1 MELSAAKNE
10 IEEIKKKI
18 AENQQLIDSLNEKL
32 QRRTDEVKIIQS
44 ISSEI
49 LNSLDL
55 DRIFQKTMELLDDVF
70 GFNHSMILLKVPNE
84 DKVKVSASRG
94 YETLGLGAEVEF
106 GKGVIGVVAN
116 KKKILRMVGMP
127 YRMRYVQ
134 TVTSE
139 SNYTSDSAPIELPG
153 LKNVK
158 SQIAI
163 PLLLKDRLIGVY
175 AVESEQVNAFKAIDE
190 VILTVVGN
198 QIASAIDNA
207 SAYKTQ
213 QLLTQAY
220 SRFVPKELLALLQ
233 KNSILETQL
242 ADQTQ
247 GLYTI
252 MFSDIRD
259 FTNLSEQMSP
269 AENFEFINE
278 YLGFI
283 APVIEQYNGFID
295 KFIGDAIMAIFPGCP
310 SDAVQAGIE
319 MQERLAQF
327 NSQRIEQHKE
337 PIKTGIGIHSSTIMA
352 GIIGSKDRMEG
363 TVIGDGV
370 NLASRIEGLTK
381 SLGHSLLI
389 SEATF
394 KLLSEEL
401 SSKFEFL
408 AKVKVKGKLEE
419 VEVYKTR

>member
-1 MELSAAKNE
+1 MELIKDINE

-18 AENQQLIDSLNEKL
+18 AENQHLIDSLNEKL

-55 DRIFQKTMELLDDVF
+55 DRIFQKTMELLDEVF
-70 GFNHSMILLKVPNE
+70 GFKHSMILLKDPNE

-116 KKKILRMVGMP
+116 KKKILRMVGMSN
-127 YRMRYVQ
+127 RMKYVQ
-134 TVTSE
+134 IVKSE
-139 SNYTSDSAPIELPG
+139 SNNSDDSTPIELPG

-175 AVESEQVNAFKAIDE
+175 AVESENANAFKAIDE

-220 SRFVPKELLALLQ
+220 SRFVPKELLKLLQ

-259 FTNLSEQMSP
+259 FTKLSEQMSP
-269 AENFEFINE
+269 AKNFQFINE

-310 SDAVQAGIE
+310 SDAVNAGIE
-319 MQERLAQF
+319 MQERLVQF
-327 NSQRIEQHKE
+327 NKQRIEQNKE
-337 PIKTGIGIHSSTIMA
+337 AIKTGIGIHSSTIMA

-394 KLLSEEL
+394 KLLNEEL

-408 AKVKVKGKLEE
+408 AKVKVKGKSEE

>member
-1 MELSAAKNE
+1 MVLLNQGFFCAFF
-10 IEEIKKKI
+10 IKSF
-18 AENQQLIDSLNEKL
+18 N
-32 QRRTDEVKIIQS
+32 V
-44 ISSEI
+44 
-49 LNSLDL
+49 
-55 DRIFQKTMELLDDVF
+55 IFC
-70 GFNHSMILLKVPNE
+70 S
-84 DKVKVSASRG
+84 
-94 YETLGLGAEVEF
+94 
-106 GKGVIGVVAN
+106 
-116 KKKILRMVGMP
+116 
-127 YRMRYVQ
+127 
-134 TVTSE
+134 
-139 SNYTSDSAPIELPG
+139 
-153 LKNVK
+153 
-158 SQIAI
+158 I

>member
-1 MELSAAKNE
+1 
-10 IEEIKKKI
+10 
-18 AENQQLIDSLNEKL
+18 
-32 QRRTDEVKIIQS
+32 
-44 ISSEI
+44 
-49 LNSLDL
+49 
-55 DRIFQKTMELLDDVF
+55 
-70 GFNHSMILLKVPNE
+70 
-84 DKVKVSASRG
+84 
-94 YETLGLGAEVEF
+94 
-106 GKGVIGVVAN
+106 
-116 KKKILRMVGMP
+116 
-127 YRMRYVQ
+127 MRYVQ